1 MRLANL
7 IDKDLIF
14 FKSGITDYHDIYK
27 LMAKGI
33 AKEYKQNEAEVFQA
47 FLERDKLGHT
57 VLPGGLVIPH
67 GRIEN
72 LNDVIIAIV
81 KTDKPVAVSDG
92 EADLFF
98 GILTGNVASNLY
110 LKVLSGLARI
120 AAGGMDELKKCNQP
134 AQVLAFFDKQN
145 VKIGEQMKVADLM
158 NKEPVTA
165 HIDETINT
173 VVDRMKTHN
182 FIFLPVVDD
191 ENRYL
196 GTIDIIDIMK
206 LAYPDHLLM
215 MNDLEFVGNLRPYED
230 FTTDEKNHCVKEYYR
245 KNAEKVVFADVNII
259 EMGFLL
265 VKNHWHHLV
274 VLDRNNKVVGVVSSR
289 TLLNMIIRA

>member
-14 FKSGITDYHDIYK
+14 FKSGVTEYHDIYK

-33 AKEYKQNEAEVFQA
+33 AKEYKQNEHEVFQA

-67 GRIEN
+67 GRIDN

-81 KTDKPVAVSDG
+81 KTEKPVAISDG

-120 AAGGMDELKKCNQP
+120 AAAGLDEIKKCTN
-134 AQVLAFFDKQN
+134 ASQVLVFFEKQN
-145 VKIGEQMKVADLM
+145 VKIGEQMKVSDLM
-158 NKEPVTA
+158 NKEPVCA

-173 VVDRMKTHN
+173 VVDRMKKHN

-191 ENRYL
+191 DNHYL

-206 LAYPDHLLM
+206 LAYPEHLLL
-215 MNDLEFVGNLRPYED
+215 MNDLAFVGNLRPYED
-230 FTTDEKNHCVKEYYR
+230 FTTDEKNHRVKEYYK
-245 KNAEKVVFADVNII
+245 KNAEKFIYDDVNII

-274 VLDRNNKVVGVVSSR
+274 VLDRSNTVVGVVSSR